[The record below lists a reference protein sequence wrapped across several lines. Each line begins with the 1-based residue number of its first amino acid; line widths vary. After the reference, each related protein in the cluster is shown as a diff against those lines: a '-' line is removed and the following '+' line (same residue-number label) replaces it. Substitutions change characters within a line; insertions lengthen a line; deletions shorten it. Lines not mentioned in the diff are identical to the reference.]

1 MCSYYRKFI
10 QGFAEI
16 LRLLTRLTEKNQP
29 FVWGQDAERAFQK
42 LKIMLV
48 QLPILSFPKEEG
60 TFILDTDAS
69 GVTIGAVL
77 SHKQDGVEKV
87 IAYFSRSLDRTQR
100 QYCVT
105 RRELL
110 AVIKSLDHFNPYLY
124 GRTFVVRTDHSS
136 LRWLVP

>member
-1 MCSYYRKFI
+1 
-10 QGFAEI
+10 
-16 LRLLTRLTEKNQP
+16 
-29 FVWGQDAERAFQK
+29 
-42 LKIMLV
+42 MLV
-48 QLPILSFPKEEG
+48 QLPILSFPKEG

-77 SHKQDGVEKV
+77 SQKQDGVEKV